1 MKIIKENTQILTEDK
16 VVKFN
21 GEMFPKFGW
30 AVILMG
36 GGGSGKGSAYKK
48 LIPIEGKY
56 MNIDDLK
63 ENPKFWDILNRESGM
78 TYKQEING
86 RIYDKSGGKLT
97 VDDILSTGKAPTIS
111 VDRKN
116 KEGRDKLQAML
127 KDPSHT
133 ENIHQALKPLNKK
146 IKQDARNAGKYANPD
161 RLPNVIFDIV
171 ADELVDIQQ
180 ITEALKPR
188 GYKIAIVWMLSTAS
202 KALYNNKTRGR
213 SIPEEVLL
221 KAHRKVINTARE
233 LFASPILNDID
244 NFWVINTLT
253 PNEIFSDDQKYHD
266 FQNVFKI
273 PTNPDGFETFLNVF
287 KETNKMWNQSW
298 KTGKNSK
305 VFEPAKPF
313 NIRRR
318 MNQQANYL
326 DKKLNAEK

>member
-63 ENPKFWDILNRESGM
+63 ENPKFWDIVNRKSGM

-86 RIYDKSGGKLT
+86 RIYDKSGGKVT
-97 VDDILSTGKAPTIS
+97 VDDILSMGKAPTIS
-111 VDRKN
+111 VDKKN

-133 ENIHQALKPLNKK
+133 ENIHQALKPLNTI
-146 IKQDARNAGKYANPD
+146 IKQDARDAGKYANPD
-161 RLPNVIFDIV
+161 RL
-171 ADELVDIQQ
+171 
-180 ITEALKPR
+180 
-188 GYKIAIVWMLSTAS
+188 
-202 KALYNNKTRGR
+202 KTRGR

-233 LFASPILNDID
+233 LFASPLLDDID

-273 PTNPDGFETFLNVF
+273 PTTPDGFETFLNVF

-318 MNQQANYL
+318 MNQQSNYL